1 MTYKGNEL
9 LVEGGDVVCG
19 GEDLRL
25 ELAQLLPCLG
35 VGRPLVLPLSVGTI
49 GEGAVVANPAD
60 GKPGLDP
67 EVVVRTFREV
77 RHMLQSLLG
86 LAVGE
91 VEPTL
96 PAVKQRILKLV
107 LHPVG
112 RATLGARLGR
122 LDLIELGEE
131 ELDEGVA
138 GRHTCCPTSCPTF
151 RFQSGTG
158 GALPTAV
165 RDFVSG

>member
-25 ELAQLLPCLG
+25 ELAQVLPCLG

-49 GEGAVVANPAD
+49 GKVAVLLHPVDA
-60 GKPGLDP
+60 KPGLDP

-86 LAVGE
+86 LVVGE

-96 PAVKQRILKLV
+96 PAVKQRLLKLV

-112 RATLGARLGR
+112 RTALGARLGWP
-122 LDLIELGEE
+122 DLVELGEE
-131 ELDEGVA
+131 ELDKGVA
-138 GRHTCCPTSCPTF
+138 GRHRVLPYLARSRLSVF
-151 RFQSGTG
+151 RT
-158 GALPTAV
+158 
-165 RDFVSG
+165 R